1 MNTDTVY
8 KKRMQQKKSVM
19 DRRIRTADTDQGIL
33 LVNTG
38 PGKGKSSA
46 GFGVVA
52 RALGHD
58 TEVAVIQF
66 IKGSFSTG
74 EEAFFRRQENLHYH
88 VMGDGFSRETQD
100 RDQDQ
105 HSAEIAWQ
113 LACDYLQTETIGLV
127 MLDELNIV
135 LKRDLLPLDS
145 VLSALRQRPA
155 MQHVIVTGRNAPA
168 ELIEIADTVT
178 EMKPIKH
185 VFAAGIRAQHGMEL

>member
-1 MNTDTVY
+1 MNTDSAY

-19 DRRIRTADTDQGIL
+19 DRRIRAADTDQGIL

-58 TEVAVIQF
+58 MEVAVIQF

-74 EEAFFRRQENLHYH
+74 EEVFFRRQENLHYH
-88 VMGDGFSRETQD
+88 VMGDGFSWETQD

-105 HSAEIAWQ
+105 RSAEIAWQ

-185 VFAAGIRAQHGMEL
+185 AFAAGIRAQHGMEL